1 MNGCIIVILAA
12 ALSGLPVDL
21 VPGTESRPGETVD
34 LGAVRYEASTATI
47 HLEGFFNMS
56 QGFVEYLINLPG
68 AKSHECLIAVDC
80 DPMHLQTAL
89 MLLEVA
95 ESRSPES
102 ERDLGGLTGG
112 DRLVIHFHY
121 PVKDGEGRDFVRRIR
136 AENCIINAP
145 MEREMARCGFAFTGS
160 GFLVLDPPPGA
171 PEGAV
176 AQEEFMARVTGELIS
191 LSHRPWAILD
201 NPLALPYPD
210 GDYFAYGDVLPWS
223 RDGNEPPT
231 VQITI
236 RKALASEID
245 PEAVRMELPR
255 RRQEESKTVEEN
267 RR

>member
-1 MNGCIIVILAA
+1 MNGCLIIIMAT

-21 VPGTESRPGETVD
+21 IPGTESQPGETVA
-34 LGAVRYEASTATI
+34 LGAVQFEAATGTI
-47 HLEGFFNMS
+47 HLDGFFNMS

-89 MLLEVA
+89 MLMEVK

-145 MEREMARCGFAFTGS
+145 MEREMVRCGFAYTGS
-160 GFLVLDPPPGA
+160 GFLLLDPPPGA
-171 PEGAV
+171 PEGA
-176 AQEEFMARVTGELIS
+176 EPKDEFMARVTGELIS

-210 GDYFAYGDVLPWS
+210 GDYFAYGDVLPWKK
-223 RDGNEPPT
+223 DGNEPPP
-231 VQITI
+231 VRVSI
-236 RKALASEID
+236 RKALPGEID
-245 PEAVRMELPR
+245 PDAIRMELPR
-255 RRQEESKTVEEN
+255 RGSIEPETIEEN
-267 RR
+267 R